1 MTNKDDTIDENEK
14 EIIKNKVTT
23 TMLQWTRALL
33 PLLIGA
39 IGWYV
44 AQTVAPLDKRI
55 THLEQS
61 HEVFSTHI
69 AKSGT
74 EHHHFLETLQSIET
88 NHRREMD
95 INRRDIDRLEGKVY
109 GYE

>member
-1 MTNKDDTIDENEK
+1 MTNKDNSVDEEEK

-44 AQTVAPLDKRI
+44 AQTIAPIDKRLTNVEEI
-55 THLEQS
+55 TKIC
-61 HEVFSTHI
+61 STHI
-69 AKSGT
+69 ATSHS
-74 EHHHFLETLQSIET
+74 EHHHFTETLENMEI

-109 GYE
+109 GYK